1 MLFKTLFAMF
11 VSGYVSFGVSM
22 MATGGFPQSDFM
34 TIFLSFSVI
43 FLLSFSMI
51 SSILAPRPNRLFA

>member
-1 MLFKTLFAMF
+1 MFLKTLLAMF

-22 MATGGFPQSDFM
+22 MATGGFPRSDFM

-51 SSILAPRPNRLFA
+51 SSVLAPRPSRLFA

>member
-1 MLFKTLFAMF
+1 MFFKTLLAMF

-22 MATGGFPQSDFM
+22 MATGGFPRSDFM
-34 TIFLSFSVI
+34 TIFLSVSVI